1 MEYAPIII
9 GTYSR
14 IEHLKRCVESLKKN
28 RLAKKTILIIGID
41 YPIKDSHKLDND
53 SIKEYCKDI
62 IGFEKV
68 IIKEWDCNLGAREN
82 FAKLRDIAFEFSET
96 VIITEDDNV
105 FHPGFLEYMNTNL
118 SNYEDDN
125 RIFAI
130 CGYNYPVTYSEEDG
144 NEIDQLVLKSYSAW
158 GVGVWKNKY
167 KQVDFSSQAY
177 VDILKSPLKIYDVNK
192 NVGDH
197 ILLHYLDAISNNK
210 VYGDTW
216 ISLHIYKNNQFCIF
230 PMISLVKNIGND
242 GTGLNCGIDEKISYQ
257 KVLRD
262 NQNINYTKL
271 KVFEI
276 KRYRELLNQYFKT
289 SFKCKIKFTFDLIKY
304 IYLGL
309 K

>member
-1 MEYAPIII
+1 
-9 GTYSR
+9 
-14 IEHLKRCVESLKKN
+14 
-28 RLAKKTILIIGID
+28 
-41 YPIKDSHKLDND
+41 
-53 SIKEYCKDI
+53 
-62 IGFEKV
+62 
-68 IIKEWDCNLGAREN
+68 
-82 FAKLRDIAFEFSET
+82 
-96 VIITEDDNV
+96 
-105 FHPGFLEYMNTNL
+105 
-118 SNYEDDN
+118 
-125 RIFAI
+125 
-130 CGYNYPVTYSEEDG
+130 
-144 NEIDQLVLKSYSAW
+144 
-158 GVGVWKNKY
+158 
-167 KQVDFSSQAY
+167 
-177 VDILKSPLKIYDVNK
+177 
-192 NVGDH
+192 
-197 ILLHYLDAISNNK
+197 LDAISNNK

-242 GTGLNCGIDEKISYQ
+242 GTGLNCGIDEKINYQ

>member
-1 MEYAPIII
+1 MKYSPVII

-41 YPIKDSHKLDND
+41 HPIKDSHKLDND

-68 IIKEWDCNLGAREN
+68 IIKEWDCNLGARKN

-130 CGYNYPVTYSEEDG
+130 CGYNYPITYSEEDG

-177 VDILKSPLKIYDVNK
+177 VDILKSPLKIYD
-192 NVGDH
+192 
-197 ILLHYLDAISNNK
+197 
-210 VYGDTW
+210 
-216 ISLHIYKNNQFCIF
+216 
-230 PMISLVKNIGND
+230 
-242 GTGLNCGIDEKISYQ
+242 
-257 KVLRD
+257 
-262 NQNINYTKL
+262 
-271 KVFEI
+271 
-276 KRYRELLNQYFKT
+276 
-289 SFKCKIKFTFDLIKY
+289 
-304 IYLGL
+304 
-309 K
+309 